1 MYADSLPTLP
11 PTLCSNACETW
22 SIAPRKSG
30 FGSSHYVEFGIPG
43 GIDKML
49 ILDAAAMEV
58 LVSKADGILFHR

>member
-1 MYADSLPTLP
+1 M
-11 PTLCSNACETW
+11 
-22 SIAPRKSG
+22 
-30 FGSSHYVEFGIPG
+30 YVEFGIPG